1 MSFTESEKS
10 YFHYKFRLVVME
22 HLKGGKIFGG
32 TVREILKSAACLKE
46 ELADK
51 SKFPRSFFVDP
62 DTDID
67 VFYTDPD
74 RMQEDLV
81 ALQTKFFIASS
92 TEKRLSTYGM
102 CLVKSIVLRPSAFSV
117 FGRDGLQIKLDFVE
131 KKDDLSQLFECL
143 SCNNLQTVGTSGIF
157 QLFRP
162 FSHQQ
167 SADDFLELIDAMN
180 ASMFRMKETRW
191 LLLRHDFF
199 DQMSMLTHCNTMS
212 ENLEVVS
219 KSNLPLAMA
228 CYGAYLR
235 GQLFRVQHMLFKGWR
250 ITNLCD
256 GITLRVDDS
265 CTVYAKSSCCEEWA
279 HVQFPDSF
287 HFSPAW
293 HEYGR
298 LALDSMSMSDDGLP
312 INCGLYLQCTTCLNF
327 NMFFSDF
334 AEKSYRV

>member
-199 DQMSMLTHCNTMS
+199 DQMSMPTATQCPRIL
-212 ENLEVVS
+212 
-219 KSNLPLAMA
+219 KSCRNPTSRSRWLAMVPTCVDNSFVYNTCSSRVGESPTFVMESPYESTTA
-228 CYGAYLR
+228 VQSMQKVLVVRNGPMSS
-235 GQLFRVQHMLFKGWR
+235 FRIASISVRPGTSM
-250 ITNLCD
+250 
-256 GITLRVDDS
+256 
-265 CTVYAKSSCCEEWA
+265 A
-279 HVQFPDSF
+279 
-287 HFSPAW
+287 AW
-293 HEYGR
+293 H
-298 LALDSMSMSDDGLP
+298 ST
-312 INCGLYLQCTTCLNF
+312 QCP
-327 NMFFSDF
+327 
-334 AEKSYRV
+334 